1 MTRLLSLF
9 LLFAASVSQA
19 ADPKIENLHAMASNG
34 RVSVGFG
41 LANAFQS
48 DEVVE
53 GLQSGL
59 PTSFTYDIEIFRD
72 RPWWLDDGISR
83 SRIEVICTFNSVTRE
98 YLLNYRRDKKL
109 VRSESFT
116 DLVTLQS
123 RMTNIEERDLFDI
136 GNRRPQKLKVA
147 VKADLKR
154 GLVFYV
160 VPWAVSTGWRE
171 TRVKIAESATP

>member
-1 MTRLLSLF
+1 VTRLLPLF
-9 LLFAASVSQA
+9 LLFAASVAQS
-19 ADPKIENLHAMASNG
+19 ADPKIENLSAMASNG
-34 RVSVGFG
+34 KVSVRFG

-116 DLVTLQS
+116 DLATLQA
-123 RMTNIEERDLFDI
+123 RMTNIDEPDLFDI
-136 GNRRPQKLKVA
+136 GDRRPQKLKVA

-160 VPWAVSTGWRE
+160 VPWAASTGWRE
-171 TRVKIAESATP
+171 TRVKIAESATQ